1 MFNLVKTAILMA
13 VITALFIVIG
23 GVLGGGTGVLIAF
36 LMAVGMNFFSYWNS
50 DKMVLSMV
58 GAHQIDGS
66 STLGITK

>member
-1 MFNLVKTAILMA
+1 MA
-13 VITALFIVIG
+13 VITALFILIG

-66 STLGITK
+66 NYL